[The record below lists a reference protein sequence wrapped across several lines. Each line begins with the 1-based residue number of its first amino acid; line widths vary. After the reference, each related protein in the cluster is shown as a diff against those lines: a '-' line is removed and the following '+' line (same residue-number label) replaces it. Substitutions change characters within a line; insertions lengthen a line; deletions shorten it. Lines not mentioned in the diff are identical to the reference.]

1 MKKSDEEMNVYK
13 NKFINEDRLSF
24 LQSGKG
30 EAYKTALDTRKF
42 EIQMYWT
49 RTNYFFLFV
58 SAAIAAYGVALGWK
72 SGEIG
77 INEQTKR
84 LVLLLISAIGF
95 IVSLSWYLANK
106 GGKFWH
112 ENWEYHV
119 DLLEQTEVGS
129 LYKTVLSKSPNGLG
143 ELKAYKE
150 KLNQIDR
157 SDCVG
162 RIWCALVGQTKLY
175 TNPLISVFLKPSK
188 SYPYSPS
195 KVNLILS
202 VFTTILFLSILIAS
216 FIRYQETY
224 KSLDNL
230 LNISMLMPYAGFG
243 ILGVVVIFGGWMIL
257 SSTTNTNDVNLSL
270 HASYRNTEIVNNITP
285 AKEL

>member
-1 MKKSDEEMNVYK
+1 MNKSDEELKVYK
-13 NKFINEDRLSF
+13 NMFLDEDRLSF

-72 SGEIG
+72 GNEIG

-119 DLLEQTEVGS
+119 DLLEQSEVGS
-129 LYKTVLSKSPNGLG
+129 LYRTVLSKSPNGLG
-143 ELKAYKE
+143 ELKAYRE

-157 SDCVG
+157 SDCLG
-162 RIWCALVGQTKLY
+162 RAWCMLAGEAKLHI
-175 TNPLISVFLKPSK
+175 NPLISVFFKPSK

-202 VFTTILFLSILIAS
+202 VFTTILFLSIFVAS
-216 FIRYQETY
+216 FIRYQEKY
-224 KSLDNL
+224 QL
-230 LNISMLMPYAGFG
+230 LSNAFQMSALMPYAGFG
-243 ILGVVVIFGGWMIL
+243 VLGVVIIFGSWMVL
-257 SSTTNTNDVNLSL
+257 SSTTSTNDVNLSL
-270 HASYRNTEIVNNITP
+270 HASYRKTEIVSNITP
-285 AKEL
+285 AKDL